1 MILSSKVLGATGLSC
16 LCRSSLWLHTPV
28 LRPYPILKNKMN
40 IFCHMYSMLPFP
52 LLDKYWVYSYCSNY
66 YRAKWIVFNHSKYL
80 SKFCFWF
87 VGVPL
92 LCQKKPLISTLPI
105 LSQLKVCLTELS
117 EETLEWPQRT
127 STPSTGCLLLL
138 LSCGWWTSLSLVY
151 GFTLLP
157 NYVRNRSSF
166 IGR

>member
-1 MILSSKVLGATGLSC
+1 MILSSKVLGANGLSC

-80 SKFCFWF
+80 ENFVFGLLECHYFVSKNSLDFYIANSF
-87 VGVPL
+87 
-92 LCQKKPLISTLPI
+92 PI
-105 LSQLKVCLTELS
+105 KSLFDRIIWGNFRMATENQHTIHWMPPVITQLWMMNLTEFS
-117 EETLEWPQRT
+117 IWFH
-127 STPSTGCLLLL
+127 
-138 LSCGWWTSLSLVY
+138 LV
-151 GFTLLP
+151 TQLCKK
-157 NYVRNRSSF
+157 
-166 IGR
+166 